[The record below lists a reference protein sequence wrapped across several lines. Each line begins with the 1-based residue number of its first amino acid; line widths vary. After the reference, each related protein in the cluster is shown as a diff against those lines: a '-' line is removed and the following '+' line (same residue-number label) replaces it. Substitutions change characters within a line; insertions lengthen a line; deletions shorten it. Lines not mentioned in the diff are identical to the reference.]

1 MSELRLE
8 LKGLREEQARMT
20 QIVADLHGAPMLE
33 GMRNA
38 TLLVTRDAKRFAPVD
53 TGRLRASI
61 TPEVRVNGPASIQGV
76 VGSNVTYAPFVELG
90 TKPHWPPMAAITA
103 WAHRKGI
110 GGIYSIKTRRRVG
123 SKATQ
128 ESQDVAVAFLVARAI
143 SMRGTKAVKY
153 LERAFT
159 ENRERIVRYIDAA
172 VQAIIRSN
180 D

>member
-38 TLLVTRDAKRFAPVD
+38 TLLVMRDAKRFAPVD

-61 TPEVRVNGPASIQGV
+61 TPEVRVSGPTTLQGI

-90 TKPHWPPMAAITA
+90 TKPHWPPVGALAT
-103 WAHRKGI
+103 WA
-110 GGIYSIKTRRRVG
+110 RRHG
-123 SKATQ
+123 T
-128 ESQDVAVAFLVARAI
+128 VAFLVARAI
-143 SMRGTKAVKY
+143 SRRGTKAVKY
-153 LERAFT
+153 LERAFDQ
-159 ENRERIVRYIDAA
+159 NIGRIVGYLDAA
-172 VQAIIRSN
+172 VGAIVRRNS
-180 D
+180 

>member
-38 TLLVTRDAKRFAPVD
+38 TLLVTRDAKCFAPVD

-61 TPEVRVNGPASIQGV
+61 TPEVRVSGPTTLQGI

-90 TKPHWPPMAAITA
+90 TKPHWPPVGALAT
-103 WAHRKGI
+103 WAGRHG
-110 GGIYSIKTRRRVG
+110 T
-123 SKATQ
+123 
-128 ESQDVAVAFLVARAI
+128 VAFLVARAI
-143 SMRGTKAVKY
+143 SRRGTKAVKY
-153 LERAFT
+153 LERGFT
-159 ENRERIVRYIDAA
+159 ENIGRIVGYLDAA
-172 VQAIIRSN
+172 VGAIVRRNS
-180 D
+180 